1 MLGLGSLVS
10 VLGKRF
16 AKMTT
21 VGAILVV
28 VLGLAMFSQGTAL
41 AGISEGPENS
51 QNTANPQNTGT
62 SEDQGTSTDTT
73 DSSNAADKTPQ
84 DENANNIQVIYS
96 TLQRGRYPDIKVQT
110 GVPIKWIIN
119 APKGSLN
126 GCNYRML
133 LRSFGIEH
141 TLSEG
146 ENVIEFTPSKS
157 GTFQYTCWM
166 GMIRGNITVTDTL
179 ETSPTDPDTSTGAEE
194 TDPETEP
201 FLTAP
206 VWAAAE
212 AKTSGIVWRK
222 LVMRMFKK
230 EWMIDMMEQKT
241 ILIVDDENMMREAVA
256 SYLEK
261 QGYHVLQAET
271 GTQALSLLEKKRFP
285 L

>member
-1 MLGLGSLVS
+1 MCIRDS
-10 VLGKRF
+10 
-16 AKMTT
+16 
-21 VGAILVV
+21 
-28 VLGLAMFSQGTAL
+28 
-41 AGISEGPENS
+41 
-51 QNTANPQNTGT
+51 
-62 SEDQGTSTDTT
+62 QGTSTDTT
-73 DSSNAADKTPQ
+73 DPSNAADKTPQ

-201 FLTAP
+201 FFNG
-206 VWAAAE
+206 
-212 AKTSGIVWRK
+212 SG
-222 LVMRMFKK
+222 MGCCG
-230 EWMIDMMEQKT
+230 
-241 ILIVDDENMMREAVA
+241 
-256 SYLEK
+256 S
-261 QGYHVLQAET
+261 
-271 GTQALSLLEKKRFP
+271 
-285 L
+285 

>member
-1 MLGLGSLVS
+1 MQIVALACQNPFSGALSMFLFSLGTVPLMLGLGSLVS
-10 VLGKRF
+10 ILGKRF
-16 AKMTT
+16 AKKMTT

-41 AGISEGPENS
+41 ADISEGPENS

-201 FLTAP
+201 FFNG
-206 VWAAAE
+206 
-212 AKTSGIVWRK
+212 SG
-222 LVMRMFKK
+222 MGCCG
-230 EWMIDMMEQKT
+230 
-241 ILIVDDENMMREAVA
+241 
-256 SYLEK
+256 S
-261 QGYHVLQAET
+261 
-271 GTQALSLLEKKRFP
+271 
-285 L
+285 